1 MTANSELLNQIIDT
15 AGSQFVSVS
24 FTKANGE
31 ERQLTFNPAHVGP
44 IQGTGAKCTDPNVF
58 RVMDIKLNQWRS
70 FRADRVIKIKVAG
83 QTTNINQENL

>member
-1 MTANSELLNQIIDT
+1 MTTSAELLNQLIDT

-31 ERQLTFNPAHVGP
+31 ERQLTFNPAHIG
-44 IQGTGAKCTDPNVF
+44 IILGTGKPCQDPNVF

-70 FRADRVIKIKVAG
+70 FRADRVTKIKISG
-83 QTTNINQENL
+83 QVTQLNQEV